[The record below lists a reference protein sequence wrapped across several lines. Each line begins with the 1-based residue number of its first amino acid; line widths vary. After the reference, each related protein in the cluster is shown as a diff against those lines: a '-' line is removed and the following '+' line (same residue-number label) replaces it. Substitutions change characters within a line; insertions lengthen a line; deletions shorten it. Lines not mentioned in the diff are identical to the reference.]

1 MEAKYNLDN
10 TGKEVQEAIDNALN
24 KFPIQIEN
32 KANVSNVLS
41 KDNEEPY
48 TPTGTYNPATKG
60 YVDSKQVVVG
70 VGTTTTGEPG
80 TQASVTNT
88 GTPSAPVF
96 SFTIPKGDKGETGA
110 QGVQGVQGKDGAKGD
125 AATIKIGTVT
135 TGAPTSDATVSN
147 VGTNTDA
154 VFNFN
159 IPRGEPGIQ
168 GEKGDT
174 GENGKDGMQQ
184 YLAGEGIDI
193 SDENIISAK
202 GSFGFKKVP
211 ENTDLGTL
219 ESGFYKVTNIYMP
232 DANIN
237 IQPEE
242 SSGYW
247 NIILFK
253 TTVDD
258 TYGKQYCHIIFVYR
272 CDLYNI
278 GSSGKEQKWIPS
290 VLSFVRYTKSSIDVH
305 KRWSLVQNSLIADDT
320 EYTNPTIGIAS
331 TNDIA
336 ALAPIVFDAYLYD
349 GSYSTEDPQ
358 KSDYKLTINNT
369 EGWIPLRRGYTM
381 DNKLMNPN
389 WDDNYSLGSRVQ
401 GFINSFSSL
410 NDKLDPIHKTMC
422 LAGGLTIQ
430 NEGDTN
436 QNIEILI
443 GYPIEFSDDE
453 PEITAYEYESL
464 CNLTILPNSIITYA
478 LPKRMYKLH
487 FVTEIFSDAQ
497 KGYIIPFCL
506 YYKKADNSELKILS
520 KNTNLNVEYYASEQ
534 YRLL

>member
-1 MEAKYNLDN
+1 MEAKYNLNN
-10 TGKEVQEAIDNALN
+10 TGKEVQEAIDNSLN

-32 KANVSNVLS
+32 KANSSNVLL

-110 QGVQGVQGKDGAKGD
+110 QGAQGVQGKDGAKGD

-147 VGTNTDA
+147 IGTNTDA

-174 GENGKDGMQQ
+174 GENGKDGVQQ

-202 GSFGFKKVP
+202 GSFGFKDVP
-211 ENTDLGTL
+211 KDTDLGTL

-253 TTVDD
+253 TIVDD
-258 TYGKQYCHIIFVYR
+258 TRGKQYCHIIFVYR

-278 GSSGKEQKWIPS
+278 GSSSEEQKWIPS
-290 VLSFVRYTKSSIDVH
+290 VLSFVRYTKSSVDSY

-320 EYTNPTIGIAS
+320 KYDNPTMGIAS
-331 TNDIA
+331 TNDIS
-336 ALAPIVFDAYLYD
+336 ALAPIVFDAYLDDNTY
-349 GSYSTEDPQ
+349 GEEPQ
-358 KSDYKLTINNT
+358 SDYELTINNI
-369 EGWIPLRRGYTM
+369 EGWIPLRKGYTM
-381 DNKLMNPN
+381 TNKLMNPK
-389 WDDNYSLGSRVQ
+389 WDESGSTH
-401 GFINSFSSL
+401 GFITSFGSS
-410 NDKLDPIHKTMC
+410 NDKFDPIHKTMC
-422 LAGGLTIQ
+422 LAGGLTIK
-430 NEGDTN
+430 NENNTN

-443 GYPIEFSDDE
+443 GRPAEFSDDGTE
-453 PEITAYEYESL
+453 VTKYEYENF
-464 CNLTILPNSIITYA
+464 CNLTILANSTITYA
-478 LPKRMYKLH
+478 LPKRMFKLH
-487 FVTEIFSDAQ
+487 FMTEIEPNAEQ
-497 KGYIIPFCL
+497 GYIIPYCL
-506 YYKKADNSELKILS
+506 YYKKIDNSELKILS
-520 KNTNLNVEYYASEQ
+520 KNTNLNVEYYAGEKFK
-534 YRLL
+534 LL